1 MNNKR
6 RSHIEEVAIMQL
18 REYDLY
24 PTLPA
29 TLYERCLAVDVEKI
43 IIQKGIKLVPYDF
56 GDDISGVLLYD
67 GIKATIG
74 YNKDNGPSRRRFT
87 MAHELG
93 HFVLNH
99 QRHGIFVDTAEKYFP
114 PKFRDRDSSTGE
126 FLQEKEANAFA
137 ASLLMPDEL
146 VLSAIEFIR
155 DQKKH
160 LQEDYNLAGE
170 LAKYFWVS
178 PQAMLFRLDNLDFFI

>member
-1 MNNKR
+1 MNTRR
-6 RSHIEEVAIMQL
+6 RSHIEELALTQL

-24 PTLPA
+24 PILPT

-43 IIQKGIKLVPYDF
+43 IIQKGIKLIPYDF
-56 GDDISGVLLYD
+56 GQDISGVLLFD
-67 GIKATIG
+67 GSKATIG
-74 YNKDNGPSRRRFT
+74 YNKENGDSRRRFT

-99 QRHGIFVDTAEKYFP
+99 QRRGIFVDTPEKYFP
-114 PKFRDRDSSTGE
+114 PKFRNKESSTGE

-137 ASLLMPDEL
+137 ASLLMPDDL
-146 VLSAIEFIR
+146 VLGAIELIR
-155 DQKKH
+155 DQKKY
-160 LQEDYNLAGE
+160 LLEDYNLAGE